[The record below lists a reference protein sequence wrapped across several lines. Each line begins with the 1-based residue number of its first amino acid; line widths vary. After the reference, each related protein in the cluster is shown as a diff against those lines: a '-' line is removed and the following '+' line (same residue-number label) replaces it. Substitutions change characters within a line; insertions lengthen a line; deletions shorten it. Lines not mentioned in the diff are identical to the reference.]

1 MNCNFNH
8 RVMGYCNALLTLCM
22 YVKWERKHLNTCNLA
37 WSRIKSTF
45 LQTEEFVCS
54 RTAGLVAVYTDS
66 FKNKGAGFC
75 MWIFGEELQSWET
88 DLTGIFFYLERVQLT
103 FLHSWSC
110 EFKLDLVDCQVVKL
124 CCVVAYITELSLWT
138 ITWSLGRSTN
148 FSKAIAEQLNSFI
161 FTMHVLRI
169 TAKRICFP
177 KNTHEVCC
185 KRDCFLQIRATVN
198 S

>member
-1 MNCNFNH
+1 MLNGNGNIWIFAIWLDWGLK
-8 RVMGYCNALLTLCM
+8 VLL
-22 YVKWERKHLNTCNLA
+22 YK
-37 WSRIKSTF
+37 
-45 LQTEEFVCS
+45 QEFVCS
-54 RTAGLVAVYTDS
+54 RTAWLVAVYADA

-75 MWIFGEELQSWET
+75 IWIFGKKLQSWET

-124 CCVVAYITELSLWT
+124 CCVVAYIMELSLWT
-138 ITWSLGRSTN
+138 ITWSLRRSTN
-148 FSKAIAEQLNSFI
+148 FSKAIAEKLNSFI

-169 TAKRICFP
+169 TAKGIRFL
-177 KNTHEVCC
+177 KNMHGVCC
-185 KRDCFLQIRATVN
+185 KQDCFLQIHATVN